1 MEFDVLK
8 RYITKY
14 FHVLQIFLPHL
25 HFAREKVYAFQMEEK
40 TWLMIPIQKNF
51 NEKLQ
56 HFHLLCTNIT
66 MIVGFN
72 SLPSSLSKVEQV

>member
-1 MEFDVLK
+1 MAND
-8 RYITKY
+8 
-14 FHVLQIFLPHL
+14 
-25 HFAREKVYAFQMEEK
+25 
-40 TWLMIPIQKNF
+40 IQKNF

-72 SLPSSLSKVEQV
+72 SSPSSLSKVEQGSNHVHCARKNLNNEKRIPKVLLRPAHLQKVDIVVLM

>member
-25 HFAREKVYAFQMEEK
+25 HFVREKVYAFQVEEK
-40 TWLMIPIQKNF
+40 NMANDIQKNF

>member
-1 MEFDVLK
+1 MAND
-8 RYITKY
+8 
-14 FHVLQIFLPHL
+14 
-25 HFAREKVYAFQMEEK
+25 
-40 TWLMIPIQKNF
+40 IQKNF

-72 SLPSSLSKVEQV
+72 SLPSSLSKVVGFYHVHFFT